1 MSGHHPPNIPEQG
14 VGGAGPPPEDPRAT
28 QTPTQTTFGI
38 PMGHTTQFTPPQ
50 QYPYGYHMH
59 MPMMPTHQLNQH
71 TPLGFY
77 TPYLVTQMPPRMQ
90 AGPTPEE
97 DKHQKSPTLRL
108 GAGNKR
114 LRQEDTPGGHQHF
127 RTTHQQGHQP
137 PVRINN
143 DVFNMQNLN
152 MITEYINNTL
162 D

>member
-50 QYPYGYHMH
+50 QYPYSYHMH
-59 MPMMPTHQLNQH
+59 MPMMPTHQPNQH

-77 TPYLVTQMPPRMQ
+77 MPYPVTQMPPRMQ
-90 AGPTPEE
+90 AGPTREE

-108 GAGNKR
+108 GTGNKR
-114 LRQEDTPGGHQHF
+114 LQQEDTPGRHQHF
-127 RTTHQQGHQP
+127 QTTHQ
-137 PVRINN
+137 
-143 DVFNMQNLN
+143 
-152 MITEYINNTL
+152 
-162 D
+162 